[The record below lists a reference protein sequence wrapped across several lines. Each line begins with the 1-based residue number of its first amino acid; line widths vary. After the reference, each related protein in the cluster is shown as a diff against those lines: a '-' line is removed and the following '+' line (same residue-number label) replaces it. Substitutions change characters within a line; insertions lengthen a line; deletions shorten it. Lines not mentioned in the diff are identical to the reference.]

1 MKVACRM
8 WIVLPVAVLV
18 LPLMAQE
25 RSDDKSSSRPTAVL
39 VAPVYDFGEIE
50 YDEEVVHEF
59 EIRNDGD
66 RTLELFDARSSCG
79 CTVVD
84 FDDRIEPGSSGRM
97 RVKLNP
103 RSLEGAFAVG
113 VTVFTND
120 QANAQLNLTIKAELA
135 QRVAVQPGYVR
146 YAAARGSSNGRVVE
160 QLLWGADGHEVA
172 ITSVESTVPFV
183 DVTFAEATTDAE
195 GARWL
200 VRATL
205 RDDAPAGPIRGVLV
219 VTVDHPFQE
228 VVRIPILG
236 FVDDVFT
243 ATPKV
248 LDFGL
253 VDLGDG
259 VESSLR
265 LKRSSLEE
273 IELISVETTVAGVEV
288 EILPAAESDPARVR
302 YVRIR
307 LTPAMKRGSFE
318 GVVRVRTA
326 SPDMPVVEVPL
337 FGTVS

>member
-1 MKVACRM
+1 
-8 WIVLPVAVLV
+8 
-18 LPLMAQE
+18 MAQE
-25 RSDDKSSSRPTAVL
+25 RSDDKSPSRPIAVL

-50 YDEEVVHEF
+50 YDDQVVHEF

-97 RVKLNP
+97 RVKLDP
-103 RSLEGAFAVG
+103 RSQEGAFAVG

-135 QRVAVQPGYVR
+135 QRVAVQPGYVL
-146 YAAARGSSNGRVVE
+146 YAVARGSSNGRVAE
-160 QLLWGADGHEVA
+160 QMLWGADGHDVA
-172 ITSVESTVPFV
+172 IRSVESTVPFL
-183 DVTFAEATTDAE
+183 DVAFAEVTAAAE
-195 GARWL
+195 GVRWV
-200 VRATL
+200 VRTTL
-205 RDDAPAGPIRGVLV
+205 RDDAPVGPIQGVLV
-219 VTVDHPFQE
+219 VSVDHPSQD

-248 LDFGL
+248 LDFGP
-253 VDLGDG
+253 VEIGSG

-265 LKRSSLEE
+265 LKSSSLEE
-273 IELISVETTVAGVEV
+273 IELIGVETTVAGVEV
-288 EILPAAESDPARVR
+288 EILPAAEGASGRVR
-302 YVRIR
+302 YVRVR
-307 LTPAMKRGSFE
+307 LTPAMNRGPFE
-318 GVVRVRTA
+318 GVVRVRTS

-337 FGTVS
+337 SGTVS